1 MYLHFTFSHF
11 DSRSWQGDTKNL
23 TGDFC
28 AQQDQPQ
35 VDQWLKDSRE
45 NLYLFV
51 LVGCLRTVGEAVCS
65 GIESR
70 RQDVSAMIRHALL

>member
-23 TGDFC
+23 KEAFC

-35 VDQWLKDSRE
+35 VNQWLKDSRE
-45 NLYLFV
+45 NLYLFL
-51 LVGCLRTVGEAVCS
+51 LVGYLRSVGEAVCL
-65 GIESR
+65 GAESR
-70 RQDVSAMIRHALL
+70 RQDVSAIRRALL